1 MLRSA
6 AEFQEKLQAGAE
18 ECASEAAHVSWG
30 AAPAQVLF
38 RTVRYQ
44 PPAKQRQPA
53 VVHINYHVSAWISW
67 KKDKLTEE
75 LLRLGNFR
83 ASERTH
89 LPCLCPRAV
98 LEHTFDH

>member
-1 MLRSA
+1 MLGSA
-6 AEFQEKLQAGAE
+6 AEFQEKLQAGAGKR
-18 ECASEAAHVSWG
+18 ATEATHVSWG

-89 LPCLCPRAV
+89 LPLSLPQGCP
-98 LEHTFDH
+98 